1 MEDLMKIAGFPIVLK
16 SEVERHGNTRG
27 GNTRGNTRGQTGKR

>member
-1 MEDLMKIAGFPIVLK
+1 MKIAGFPIILK
-16 SEVERHGNTRG
+16 SETKRHGADDAG